1 MTKDIDK
8 AVEKAIENHRNEY
21 PVKLTWKQ
29 VYIGLAAIT
38 TVVGVIFSAGMKL
51 QSGIDKVE
59 DSKISVKHQ
68 QELAKLEE
76 DKIGL
81 NKDLTASKED
91 ADFFK
96 DRYTVSQRR
105 LEECM
110 HGIVY
115 DSKSDNNTE
124 INK

>member
-1 MTKDIDK
+1 M
-8 AVEKAIENHRNEY
+8 
-21 PVKLTWKQ
+21 
-29 VYIGLAAIT
+29 YIGLAAIT

-96 DRYTVSQRR
+96 DRYTVSQKR
-105 LEECM
+105 LDDCL
-110 HGIVY
+110 HGKVY
-115 DSKSDNNTE
+115 NFNIDSNNIE

>member
-96 DRYTVSQRR
+96 DRYLVSQKR

>member
-59 DSKISVKHQ
+59 NSKTAVKHQ

-96 DRYTVSQRR
+96 DRYLVSQKR